1 MLPNIINRTS
11 CTTISPD
18 ENNLQDLN
26 VLPPQEKLPSPDFN
40 AHFVIKSTSS
50 STLIGSTVGSTNIHP
65 EPQPDAISSE
75 DIPRPPCTVVSECPS
90 TDIPVRPSPKDLS
103 FLCQAAISGTQTT
116 FNRPMACCSNTLTSL
131 PDDSPLTPPPMQTRS
146 SSRIAQQASMST
158 PSPSTPSPRRTSS
171 IQHPFMKSNRSHLAR
186 GASSSPQT
194 SILAFPDS
202 PMDHSYQPISPF
214 CFKKNKMGRYEIS
227 EDGSDDGDG
236 GRLRSGAGA
245 ALSDYETI
253 LKVCGQ
259 RGPIP
264 LDMIF
269 NGVKNIEKIGE
280 GVYGEVYSGTFRYFS
295 QCSWVYKVVA
305 IAGDEMV
312 NGEKQKGFLEVLPEV
327 VVSQ

>member
-1 MLPNIINRTS
+1 MIPNILNRAS

-18 ENNLQDLN
+18 ENLQDLN
-26 VLPPQEKLPSPDFN
+26 VLPPKEKLPSPDFN
-40 AHFVIKSTSS
+40 AHFIIKGTSS
-50 STLIGSTVGSTNIHP
+50 STLVGRSVGNTSIQH
-65 EPQPDAISSE
+65 EPDLVSSE
-75 DIPRPPCTVVSECPS
+75 DIPRPPSIVVSECPG

-103 FLCQAAISGTQTT
+103 FICQAAISEPQAI
-116 FNRPMACCSNTLTSL
+116 FNRPTASSSLINETSM
-131 PDDSPLTPPPMQTRS
+131 PPPGPQTRS
-146 SSRIAQQASMST
+146 STRLAQLST
-158 PSPSTPSPRRTSS
+158 SSPSPSAPSPRRTSS
-171 IQHPFMKSNRSHLAR
+171 IQHPFMKSPRSHLAR

-202 PMDHSYQPISPF
+202 PMDNAYQPVSPF
-214 CFKKNKMGRYEIS
+214 CLKKNKMGRYEITD
-227 EDGSDDGDG
+227 DGSDDGDG
-236 GRLRSGAGA
+236 GRLRSGGGA
-245 ALSDYETI
+245 ALSDYEII

-280 GVYGEVYSGTFRYFS
+280 GVYGEVFSGTFRYFS

-312 NGEKQKGFLEVLPEV
+312 NGEKQKGFSEVLPEV